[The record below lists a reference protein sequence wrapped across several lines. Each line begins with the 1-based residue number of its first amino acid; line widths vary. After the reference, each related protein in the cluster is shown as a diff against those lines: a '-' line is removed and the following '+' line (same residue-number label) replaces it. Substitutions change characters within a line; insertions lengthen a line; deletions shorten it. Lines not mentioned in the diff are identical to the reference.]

1 MVPLKYV
8 KPGGRLWE
16 YISESKFSDS
26 QILRFSALSRSILG
40 VRRSYFT
47 GMEVPGVLSKKV
59 RIFIGGLILGGSYP
73 RNGLKNAS
81 IGQYPGLDHLG
92 FGGFSY
98 RSRPVFGVN
107 ISYLARR
114 GGIGLL
120 FGKTKNFH
128 EISILGGIFSPKTSK
143 FCGKSKIFKFPT

>member
-1 MVPLKYV
+1 
-8 KPGGRLWE
+8 
-16 YISESKFSDS
+16 
-26 QILRFSALSRSILG
+26 
-40 VRRSYFT
+40 
-47 GMEVPGVLSKKV
+47 MEVPGVLSKKY

-81 IGQYPGLDHLG
+81 IGQYPSLGQSSNLG

-98 RSRPVFGVN
+98 RSQPVFGVN

-128 EISILGGIFSPKTSK
+128 EISI
-143 FCGKSKIFKFPT
+143 